1 MIEMSLIIVIDTN
14 VLRYALEAEKE
25 LKDDEETRKS
35 YQLLLQLLKNPE
47 VIFVANSETKGEYYR
62 HLEALK
68 TEIRRRRIVPQSF
81 SLLRLLRP
89 KLKTVELE
97 HHEFSFEGEAAGRK
111 DLHLLNSAKSGAL
124 LFGENEAIVLT
135 FAEDVYRAIR
145 ARNGKGIVVRIIN
158 LKSEEDIEELKVLW
172 LSSEL

>member
-1 MIEMSLIIVIDTN
+1 MPIIIVIDTN

-25 LKDDEETRKS
+25 FKDDEETRKS
-35 YQLLLQLLKNPE
+35 YRLLLQLLKNPE
-47 VIFVANSETKGEYYR
+47 VIFVVNPETKKEYYR

-89 KLKTVELE
+89 KLKTVKLE
-97 HHEFSFEGEAAGRK
+97 RHEFSFEGKAVGRK
-111 DLHLLNSAKSGAL
+111 DMHLLNSAKSGAL
-124 LFGENEAIVLT
+124 LFGESKAIVLT

-145 ARNGKGIVVRIIN
+145 AKNGKGILVRIIN
-158 LKSEEDIEELKVLW
+158 LKSKEDVEELN
-172 LSSEL
+172 EL